1 MQEHLMKCVDILK
14 SKYEKKLIFVALYGS
29 QNYGLEFDG
38 SDYDFKAIVVPSLDD
53 IVFNRKPVSTTI
65 EIEDGLCDVKD
76 LRTMMGCWKKQN
88 VNFVELLFSKAIW
101 VNPDY
106 KELFQPLF
114 DNREKIVHYDEGH
127 AINCIKGMAME
138 KYHALFKPYPSQ
150 IGVIEKYGYAAKQ
163 LSHIWRLR
171 DILVKYID
179 KEPYSE
185 CLTPNEFLREILIDI
200 KSYTYV
206 YSPDKAKSSAL
217 RAIDSINEFVK
228 DFESAPVNEK
238 IGVVMDKVT
247 TNIIRKALKKELFEA
262 FKKELFE
269 A

>member
-14 SKYEKKLIFVALYGS
+14 SKYGKKLIFVALYGS
-29 QNYGLEFDG
+29 QNYGLESDG

-65 EIEDGLCDVKD
+65 EIENGLCDVKD

-101 VNPDY
+101 VNPNY

-114 DNREKIVHYDEGH
+114 NNREKIVHYDERH
-127 AINCIKGMAME
+127 AINCIVGMAME

-150 IGVIEKYGYAAKQ
+150 IEVIEKYGYAAKQ

-179 KEPYSE
+179 KEPYLD
-185 CLTPNEFLREILIDI
+185 CLAPNELLRELLIDI

-228 DFESAPVNEK
+228 DFEPAPVNEK
-238 IGVVMDKVT
+238 IGLVMDEVT
-247 TNIIRKALKKELFEA
+247 TNIIRKALKEELFEA
-262 FKKELFE
+262 
-269 A
+269 

>member
-14 SKYEKKLIFVALYGS
+14 SKYGKKLIFVALYGS
-29 QNYGLEFDG
+29 QNYGLESDG

-106 KELFQPLF
+106 EKLFQPLF
-114 DNREKIVHYDEGH
+114 DNREKIVHYDERH
-127 AINCIKGMAME
+127 AINCIVGMAME

-179 KEPYSE
+179 KELYLD
-185 CLTPNEFLREILIDI
+185 CLTPNELLRELLIDI
-200 KSYTYV
+200 KSYNYIF
-206 YSPDKAKSSAL
+206 SPNEAKSSAL
-217 RAIDSINEFVK
+217 TAIDSINEFVK
-228 DFESAPVNEK
+228 DFEPATVNEK
-238 IGVVMDKVT
+238 TGELMDKVT
-247 TNIIRKALKKELFEA
+247 ADVIRKVLKKELMEG
-262 FKKELFE
+262 
-269 A
+269 